1 MLTRLPAA
9 TAVLSLLFFGPFSV
23 AQTPSQTAP
32 AQTPAAPATPP
43 AVYVPTSLTPE
54 PGLARTP
61 DGRPDLQGA
70 VWAANFFPVF
80 ESTPMSAALTVPEPE
95 AKKMVEMMIAG
106 FKKSVGAALEL
117 DPEAEDLLTNVDGL
131 PLVRG
136 ERRTRMV
143 VLPAD
148 GKVPMKPEVR
158 KDISS
163 SNPMSIG
170 ALDNP
175 EQRPINERCLA
186 LNARPP
192 MATPIAYVRF
202 QFIQTPTHVVIHSE
216 DGDESRIIPYA
227 SEHAAAITP
236 NWLGDAIARWE
247 GETLVVETI
256 RAPRQGRIRGFNN
269 FVVTPDSKVIERFTR
284 LSNTELLYQFTV
296 EDPALYTAPWLAE
309 YSLYRADSRMFP
321 GNCHGSNYSL
331 PNILQGARVADA
343 ASARSVV
350 EKK

>member
-1 MLTRLPAA
+1 MLARLPAA
-9 TAVLSLLFFGPFSV
+9 FAAIAVLCLPSAAS
-23 AQTPSQTAP
+23 AQAPS
-32 AQTPAAPATPP
+32 TPAI
-43 AVYVPTSLTPE
+43 YVPTSLAPA
-54 PGLARTP
+54 PGLSRTP

-70 VWAANFFPVF
+70 VWAVNFFPVF
-80 ESTPMSAALTVPEPE
+80 EATPMSAALIVPEPE
-95 AKKMVEMMIAG
+95 ARKMVDTMIAG
-106 FKKSVGAALEL
+106 FKKSVGPTLEL

-136 ERRTRMV
+136 ERRTRLV
-143 VLPAD
+143 VLPTE

-227 SEHAAAITP
+227 TEHAAAITP
-236 NWLGDAIARWE
+236 NWLGDAIARWD
-247 GETLVVETI
+247 GGTLVVETI
-256 RAPRQGRIRGFNN
+256 RSAKQGRIRGFNN

-284 LSNTELLYQFTV
+284 LSETELLYQFTV
-296 EDPALYTAPWLAE
+296 EDPAIYTAPWLAE
-309 YSLYRADSRMFP
+309 YSFYKANTRMFP

-331 PNILQGARVADA
+331 PNILRGARVADA
-343 ASARSVV
+343 RSAQV
-350 EKK
+350 KK

>member
-9 TAVLSLLFFGPFSV
+9 AAVFAALSFGQFSL
-23 AQTPSQTAP
+23 AQTPPPTPAP
-32 AQTPAAPATPP
+32 APPTPAAPA
-43 AVYVPTSLTPE
+43 VYIPTSTTPE
-54 PGLARTP
+54 SGLPRTP
-61 DGRPDLQGA
+61 DGRPDLQSA

-106 FKKSVGAALEL
+106 FKKSVGPTLEL
-117 DPEAEDLLTNVDGL
+117 DPEAEDLLTNVDGF

-136 ERRTRMV
+136 ERRTRLV

-158 KDISS
+158 KEISS
-163 SNPMSIG
+163 SSPMSIG

-202 QFIQTPTHVVIHSE
+202 QFVQTPTHVVIHSE
-216 DGDESRIIPYA
+216 DGDESRVIPYA
-227 SEHAAAITP
+227 SEHPPAVTP

-247 GETLVVETI
+247 GDTLVVETTNFP
-256 RAPRQGRIRGFNN
+256 AAQAGVFRGASTELR
-269 FVVTPDSKVIERFTR
+269 VTERFTR
-284 LSNTELLYQFTV
+284 ASVDRLLYQFEV
-296 EDPALYTAPWLAE
+296 SDPRTWEQPWGGEYEFAATRGPIYEYACHEGNYAL
-309 YSLYRADSRMFP
+309 P
-321 GNCHGSNYSL
+321 G
-331 PNILQGARVADA
+331 ILSGAR
-343 ASARSVV
+343 RSDV
-350 EKK
+350 KD

>member
-9 TAVLSLLFFGPFSV
+9 ATAFAALSFGQFSL
-23 AQTPSQTAP
+23 
-32 AQTPAAPATPP
+32 AQTPAQSPAPPAQASAAPAI
-43 AVYVPTSLTPE
+43 YIPTSTTPE
-54 PGLARTP
+54 PGLPRTA
-61 DGRPDLQGA
+61 DGRPDLQVA

-80 ESTPMSAALTVPEPE
+80 EATPMSAALTVPEPE
-95 AKKMVEMMIAG
+95 ARKMVEMMIAG
-106 FKKSVGAALEL
+106 FKKSVGPTLEL

-131 PLVRG
+131 PMVRG

-158 KDISS
+158 KEISS
-163 SNPMSIG
+163 SNPMAIG

-227 SEHAAAITP
+227 TEHSAAVTP
-236 NWLGDAIARWE
+236 NWLGDAIARWD

-256 RAPRQGRIRGFNN
+256 RAAKQGRVRGFNN
-269 FVVTPDSKVIERFTR
+269 FVVTPASKVIERFTR

-296 EDPALYTAPWLAE
+296 EDPEIYTAPWLAE
-309 YSLYRADSRMFP
+309 YSLYKADSRMFP
-321 GNCHGSNYSL
+321 GSCHGGNYSL
-331 PNILQGARVADA
+331 PNILQGARVIE
-343 ASARSVV
+343 ARTV
-350 EKK
+350 KPKP